1 MMTFTLSVDATVFR
15 KHLHATANNFAVAGS
30 SITPVIKGN
39 GYGFG
44 REILAQES
52 ASLGVQKICVGTIWE
67 VESVAEIFPG
77 LIHVLE
83 PITTVDAVA
92 TSQWREILT
101 KYGDRVLATIN
112 SVDTSGLVELG
123 VQHVVIECLTSLH
136 RFGLSPHNVQAA
148 LSNLSSEI
156 KVNGFNIHLPIA
168 EPTKN
173 SFAFTPV
180 QEFRDHNSRLQEVL
194 GWINWLRDIVATTQ
208 ADLAVSISHITPDEV
223 QKIKTNASDVML
235 DVRSGTQLWLGAIGA
250 LKVTGTVLEV
260 HDVQATTHVGYSQT
274 SGKGKLIVVSGGTSH
289 GVALSAPATTRSLR
303 KRGIAI
309 AEGFSQALGKVRSP
323 FISRGKNLQFA
334 EPPHMHVSML
344 WCDDHEIKV
353 GDQLLCNVRNTT
365 AHFDVVVGLEK

>member
-1 MMTFTLSVDATVFR
+1 MMTFTLSVDAVVLR
-15 KHLHATANNFAVAGS
+15 KHLHATASNFADAGS
-30 SITPVIKGN
+30 SLTPVIKGN

-44 REILAQES
+44 RELLAQES
-52 ASLGVQKICVGTIWE
+52 ATLGAQKICVGTIWE

-83 PITTVDAVA
+83 PISTVDSVA
-92 TSQWREILT
+92 INKWREVLT
-101 KYGDRVLATIN
+101 KYSDRLLATIN

-123 VQHVVIECLTSLH
+123 VRHVVIECLTSLH
-136 RFGLSPHNVQAA
+136 RFGLSPHNVAAA
-148 LSNLSSEI
+148 LSSLSSEI
-156 KVNGFNIHLPIA
+156 NVNGFNIHLPIA
-168 EPTKN
+168 EPTTN
-173 SFAFTPV
+173 SFAFTPG
-180 QEFRDHNSRLQEVL
+180 QAFRHHNSRMQEVL

-208 ADLAVSISHITPDEV
+208 VQLAVSVSHVTTDDLKV
-223 QKIKTNASDVML
+223 IKKHASDVVL
-235 DVRSGTQLWLGAIGA
+235 DVRSGTQLWLGASGA

-260 HDVQATTHVGYSQT
+260 HDIQATTHVGYSQT
-274 SGKGKLIVVSGGTSH
+274 AGKGKLVVVSGGTSH

-323 FISRGKNLQFA
+323 FIFRGKNLQFA

-344 WCDDHEIKV
+344 WCDDPEIRV
-353 GDQLLCNVRNTT
+353 GDQLLCTVRNTT